1 VISKLIEYSARN
13 RFLVLLL
20 IFFASAWGV
29 WALTRVPL
37 DAIPDLS
44 DAQVIVYTEWPGRS
58 PQIMEDQITYPIVS
72 SLIAAPRVKYVRG
85 ISMVGD
91 SFVYVVFEDGTDIY
105 WARSRVLEYMQGLGR
120 KLPEGVTPTLGPDA
134 TGVGWVF
141 QYALVDES
149 GRRSLAELR
158 TLQDW
163 YLRYWLSSM
172 PGVAEVAT
180 VGGFVKQY
188 QVTVDPQALLAY
200 GLPLKTVVEAIRRS
214 NNEVGGRVLEVSGVE
229 HFVRGL
235 GYIRSLQDIEIIPV
249 GTDGKGTPILVRDI
263 GQVQL
268 GPDLRRGIAELNG
281 EGEVVGGVVV
291 MRYGENALTVIRAV
305 KEKLEEVKC
314 SLPEG
319 VSIVTT
325 YDRSHLIL
333 RAIDT
338 LKATLGE
345 EMIVV
350 SLVIIIFLFHLRSS
364 LIPIFTLP
372 IAVLLSFI
380 PMYYLGVTANIMSLG
395 GIAIAIGA
403 MVDAAIIMVENAH
416 KRLDEWQQAHPLPH
430 PPPSRGRVG
439 VGVRSEEGQ
448 VGSRE
453 EVIIEAFKEVG
464 TPIFFALLVITVSF
478 IPIFVLEAQEGRLFK
493 PLAYTKTFSMAFAA
507 LLAVTLTPALATFL
521 IRGRIHPEESHPV
534 SRVLIALYHP
544 VVAFAVRF
552 RKTMV
557 VAAVVVMALSFPLFT
572 QLGSEFMP
580 PLNEGTILY
589 MPTALPGLSV
599 TEARQVLQ
607 TQDQLLKRFPE
618 VETVFGKIG
627 RSNSPTDPAPLNMV
641 ETVVTLK
648 PPEEWRTVPVER
660 WYSSWAPAWL
670 KPPLNWL
677 WPEER
682 SVTWDELLKEM
693 DRTLKFPGMTNIFW
707 MPIQTRTEM
716 LATGIRS
723 VLGIKAFGPDLESVE
738 QAGLRIEAVL
748 APLRGT
754 RSVYYDRAVGGY
766 YLDFEVRRAEAA
778 RYGLTVG
785 DVQDIIETAIGGKN
799 ITWTVE
805 GRERYAVNLRYPREL
820 RDDMENL
827 KRTLVHTPAGAL
839 VPMAQLADIRYTS
852 GPPMVRDEDAQLVG
866 YVFVDVAGR
875 DLGGYVAEAK
885 QTVAERVQLPPG
897 VHLAWAGQFQYL
909 ERAKEK
915 LMMIVPFTLLLVFVL
930 LYLNTGSVTKT
941 VIVLLAV
948 PFSLVGAVWLLYLL
962 DYNMSVAVWVG
973 LIALAGLDAETGV
986 VMLLYL
992 DLAYEQMKREGRMK
1006 SFADLREAVM
1016 QGAVKRIRPKMMT
1029 VTAILV
1035 GLLPIM
1041 WGHGTG
1047 ADVMKR
1053 IAAPM
1058 IGGVI
1063 TSGILELLI
1072 YPAIYTL
1079 WKWRWEVRP
1088 AAQAQGG

>member
-1 VISKLIEYSARN
+1 MISKLIEYSARN
-13 RFLVLLL
+13 KFLVLLL
-20 IFFASAWGV
+20 IFFVSAWGL
-29 WALTRVPL
+29 WALFRVPL

-44 DAQVIVYTEWPGRS
+44 DVQVIVYTEWPGRS

-105 WARSRVLEYMQGLGR
+105 WARSRVLEYMQGLAR
-120 KLPEGVTPTLGPDA
+120 TLPEGVTPTLGPDA

-163 YLRYWLSSM
+163 YLRYWLSSV
-172 PGVAEVAT
+172 PGVAEVAA

-200 GLPLKTVVEAIRRS
+200 GLPLQTVIEAIRRS

-235 GYIRSLQDIEIIPV
+235 GYIRSIEDIENIPV

-268 GPDLRRGIAELNG
+268 GPEMRRGIAELNG
-281 EGEVVGGVVV
+281 KGETVGGVVV

-305 KEKLEEVKC
+305 KEKLEEVKR

-319 VSIVTT
+319 VRIVTT
-325 YDRSHLIL
+325 YDRSHLIR

-338 LKATLGE
+338 LKTTLGE

-350 SLVIIIFLFHLRSS
+350 SLVIILFLFHFRSS
-364 LIPIFTLP
+364 AIPIFTLP

-395 GIAIAIGA
+395 GIAITIGA

-416 KRLDEWQQAHPLPH
+416 KRLDEWQRQ
-430 PPPSRGRVG
+430 GRA
-439 VGVRSEEGQ
+439 
-448 VGSRE
+448 GSRE
-453 EVIIEAFKEVG
+453 QVIIEAFKEVG

-478 IPIFVLEAQEGRLFK
+478 IPVFALESQEGRLFK
-493 PLAYTKTFSMAFAA
+493 PLAYTTTFSMAFATA
-507 LLAVTLTPALATFL
+507 LAVTLTPALATFF
-521 IRGRIHPEESHPV
+521 IRGRIRPEESHPV
-534 SRVLIALYHP
+534 SRWLFALYHP

-557 VAAVVVMALSFPLFT
+557 VAAVVVMALSLPVFT
-572 QLGSEFMP
+572 KLGSEFMP

-589 MPTALPGLSV
+589 MPTALPGMSV
-599 TEARQVLQ
+599 TVARRVLQ
-607 TQDQLLKRFPE
+607 AQDQLLKGFPE
-618 VETVFGKIG
+618 VDTVFGKIG

-648 PPEEWRTVPVER
+648 PPEGWRKVPMER
-660 WYSSWAPAWL
+660 WYSSWAPEWL
-670 KPPLNWL
+670 KPPLNSL

-682 SVTWDELLKEM
+682 PMTWDELLDEM
-693 DRTLKFPGMTNIFW
+693 DKTLKFPGMPNIFW

-723 VLGIKAFGPDLESVE
+723 VLGIKVFGPDLGSIE
-738 QAGLRIEAVL
+738 QAGAQIEAVL
-748 APLRGT
+748 GPLSGT
-754 RSVYYDRAVGGY
+754 RSAYYDRAAGGY
-766 YLDFEVRRAEAA
+766 YLDFEVRRTEAA

-785 DVQDIIETAIGGKN
+785 DIQDIIETAIGGKS

-805 GRERYAVNLRYPREL
+805 GRERYSVNLRYPREL
-820 RDDMENL
+820 RDNVEKL
-827 KRTLVHTPAGAL
+827 KRVLVHTPAGPL

-885 QTVAERVQLPPG
+885 QTVAERIELPPG

-915 LMMIVPFTLLLVFVL
+915 LLIIVPFTLLLVFVL
-930 LYLNTGSVTKT
+930 VYLNTGSVTKT
-941 VIVLLAV
+941 LIVFLAV

-962 DYNMSVAVWVG
+962 DYHLSVAVWVG

-992 DLAYEQMKREGRMK
+992 DLAYEQMKREGRMR
-1006 SFADLREAVM
+1006 SFADLKEAVM

-1088 AAQAQGG
+1088 AAQAQGV